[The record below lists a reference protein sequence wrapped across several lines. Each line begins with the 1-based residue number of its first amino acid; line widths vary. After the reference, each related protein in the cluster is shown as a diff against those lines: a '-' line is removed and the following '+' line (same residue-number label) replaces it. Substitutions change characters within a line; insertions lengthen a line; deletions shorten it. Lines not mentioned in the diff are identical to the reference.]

1 MDQQNHIN
9 LRRKIMA
16 IENDTKDIIF
26 KNYIKRK
33 KKERVLGDFF
43 TREEKAKKLKKLY
56 AQKKAKPT
64 LDEWLETVDPGGWQS
79 EEDVYKPKP
88 KHISVDDLILAQ
100 EYWDEEWDKA
110 DPDHTKFKNVREFIN
125 WATANTDIKLAKGGI
140 ASLKNARLR

>member
-1 MDQQNHIN
+1 
-9 LRRKIMA
+9 MA
-16 IENDTKDIIF
+16 IENDTKDIILE
-26 KNYIKRK
+26 NYIKSK

-56 AQKKAKPT
+56 AQTKPKPN
-64 LDEWLETVDPGGWQS
+64 LSEWLETIDPGGWAS
-79 EEDVYKPKP
+79 EEDVYRPKP

-125 WATANTDIKLAKGGI
+125 WALSNTDVKLAKGGI